1 MWLSDIKKKGS
12 IVQFRNISEMLFR
25 IMQKKMSKFDVNDL
39 PREAYILEL
48 LGNIILDSMQF
59 A

>member
-1 MWLSDIKKKGS
+1 
-12 IVQFRNISEMLFR
+12 
-25 IMQKKMSKFDVNDL
+25 MQKKMSKFDVNDL